1 MKIKLQIIITLLFFI
16 ATKNS
21 QAVCDFSLDKTTVC
35 AGEVVTVQLAQPYAK
50 YHNIIVYKGVFPFG
64 SIATTPG
71 DYSVVLP
78 YDLSRDNIVKITFRG
93 NTTAQQYRIL
103 LAESNSDL
111 DQNPTIPCNG
121 GKVITVNPSPDP
133 ELKETNNFVFCNA
146 ITAQTVNITNV
157 SNTLAINSNYSIN
170 WGDGSPVVNT
180 ATFNSALTHNYAPGS
195 YKITYTVT
203 GSTPAPC
210 NTATKI
216 YNVLIGKAPTI
227 SISAS
232 SPTVC
237 IPANYELPINLAQTT
252 GVNSASTL
260 YKVFVNGELD
270 TIYDNSN
277 LPALL
282 KYTFTRGS
290 CGNISKDCNTDN
302 KFSVRLFAVNE
313 CDVTDIS
320 QCIVVLDSIHP
331 EIAGPDTVCLNEPAI
346 YRNIDPF
353 SRDDQCNEPA
363 KVWTVTPNSG
373 FNTGTPLGSPTFNNL
388 NITFNTKGTY
398 FIKLKVTGACN
409 TKDTTYKVIVVDR
422 VNAQAAFVAPSCIP
436 ASGFIDIP
444 ITNKSFDTADI
455 LQYIWTVTPSAGTSF
470 SVGNANTKNVT
481 IRFTKSGSYN
491 VNLKVIGGCNE
502 DEWDS
507 TLIVKGKPAID
518 TLKIPQA
525 CFVPFTINPKN
536 YFSYTNGGDNNA
548 IFTWTLTGAVPVSS
562 SVEDP
567 GNITYNNPGTFPI
580 VLKIKAQCGDSTLT
594 NFITLNNNIR
604 PNAGRD
610 IGACKFDP
618 PIRLSP
624 VPTGGIWRGRGITD
638 SVAGIFSPSSVP
650 TGTYDVV
657 YVLNPNGTCPTSDTL
672 RIKVSEIIGLTAGP
686 DQSIC
691 KGSGTLQLI
700 GNPLFPGG
708 NWIGQGVVNTTTGI
722 FDPTGLIPGN
732 FQVGYVYQD
741 SSGACKDTAYKRIT
755 VFDSVHV
762 ALPPPILCV
771 NQSFNFGTISGNI
784 SNANWSFGDGTPDA
798 IVINPSHT
806 YSRPGNF
813 IVTLI
818 AETPD
823 RCKDTIKI
831 PITVRANPPLSFIV
845 TPDSSCTGNN
855 IVFSFPARH
864 DTATNY
870 IWDFG
875 IATVQSSTPVS
886 QVFSFPKPLLND
898 SLYFIKLRADY
909 FCGPSF
915 YTDTVK
921 VKASP
926 KADFGIQPIG
936 CSPFTPVLAN
946 TSYGSPTTYLWNF
959 GNGQTTTLKNPV
971 VPTYVNTTRRDSVY
985 TIRLKVSNAC
995 GTDSV
1000 KKNITVKAND
1010 VFAKFITNPLIPQ
1023 GCQPLKVDFT
1033 SISSPGAELIWYFGD
1048 GSSAYADQVSH
1059 EYDSAGNFS
1068 VKLIAIGSC
1077 GIDSI
1082 STPVT
1087 VYEKPVANFEVTT
1100 PCVGSNAQFKNTTL
1114 HSYTSYIWYFGDSD
1128 SSISTR
1134 NNPTHIYDSAGVYFV
1149 KLVVANNR
1157 PCRDSITLPV
1167 NITPKPAAAFSV
1179 ANPKTCEQEKTVFIN
1194 NTPSAPG
1201 CLWYLGNGETS
1212 TDCGLSYVYPRAGIY
1227 NVTLAVS
1234 NGNCR
1239 DSVTKVAAVEIYPK
1253 PVADFIYEYTGN
1265 GFNAPVIFTNTTA
1278 NGLNYIWT
1286 FGDGDSSS
1294 VKDPTH
1300 QYNGEGPY
1308 RVTLFA
1314 ESNNGC
1320 RDTISHPL
1328 GVDYTGQLYVP
1339 NVFSPEV
1346 GVGESAIWKPKG
1358 LAMKEYQLEIFST
1371 YGQLL
1376 FESSALENGQP
1387 VEGWDGRYKG
1397 TLLPQD
1403 IYVWKIRAIF
1413 TDGKAWDGMK
1423 DPKTGKKAVMGSIL
1437 LLR

>member
-1 MKIKLQIIITLLFFI
+1 MKIKLQLLITLFFFFV
-16 ATKNS
+16 AKNS

-35 AGEVVTVQLAQPYAK
+35 AGEVVTIQLSQPYAK
-50 YHNIIVYKGVFPFG
+50 YHNIIIYKGVFPFG
-64 SIATTPG
+64 AIATTPG
-71 DYSVVLP
+71 DYSVLLP
-78 YDLSRDNIVKITFRG
+78 YDASKDNTIKITFRG
-93 NTTAQQYRIL
+93 SATVEQYRIL

-111 DQNPTIPCNG
+111 DPNPTIPCNG

-146 ITAQTVNITNV
+146 VTAQTVSITNV
-157 SNTLAINSNYSIN
+157 SNTIAINSNYSIN

-180 ATFNSALTHNYAPGS
+180 ATFNGPLTHNYAPGS

-252 GVNSASTL
+252 GVNSSSTL

-282 KYTFTRGS
+282 KYTFTKGS

-331 EIAGPDTVCLNEPAI
+331 EIAGPDTVCLNEPAQ

-363 KVWTVTPNSG
+363 KVWTVTPNTG
-373 FNTGTPLGSPTFNNL
+373 FNTGTPLGSPTYNNL
-388 NITFNTKGTY
+388 NITFNVKGTY

-436 ASGFIDIP
+436 AGGFVDVP
-444 ITNKSFDTADI
+444 IANSSYDTADI
-455 LQYIWTVTPSAGTSF
+455 LKYVWTITPSLGTSF
-470 SVGNANTKNVT
+470 STGNANTKNVT
-481 IRFTKSGSYN
+481 VRFTKSGIYTI
-491 VNLKVIGGCNE
+491 NLKVIGGCNE
-502 DEWDS
+502 DTWDS
-507 TLIVKGKPAID
+507 VLVVKGKPAID
-518 TLKIPQA
+518 TLSIPQA
-525 CFVPFTINPKN
+525 CFVPFTFNPKN
-536 YFSYTNGGDNNA
+536 YFSYTNGGDNNPVFSWT
-548 IFTWTLTGAVPVSS
+548 FTGGLPATSALS
-562 SVEDP
+562 DP
-567 GNITYNNPGTFPI
+567 GNVTYNTPGTYPI
-580 VLKIKAQCGDSTLT
+580 ELKISAQCGDSTLK

-604 PNAGRD
+604 PNAGPD
-610 IGACKFDP
+610 LGACKFDA

-624 VPTGGIWRGRGITD
+624 VPSGGIWRGRGITD

-650 TGTYDVV
+650 TGVYDVV
-657 YVLNPNGTCPTSDTL
+657 YVLNPNGSCPTTDTL
-672 RIKVSEIIGLTAGP
+672 RIVVSEIVGLTAGP
-686 DQSIC
+686 EESIC
-691 KGSGTLQLI
+691 KGGGRLI
-700 GNPLFPGG
+700 LTGNPLFPGG
-708 NWIGQGVVNTTTGI
+708 NWVGTGVVNSNPGI
-722 FDPTGLIPGN
+722 FDPTGLAPGN
-732 FQVGYVYQD
+732 YQVGYIYRD
-741 SSGACKDTAYKRIT
+741 SSGACRDTAYKRIT

-762 ALPPPILCV
+762 SLPPPLLCV
-771 NQSFNFGTISGNI
+771 NQSFNFGTITGNI
-784 SNANWSFGDGTPDA
+784 SNANWNFGDGTPDA
-798 IVINPSHT
+798 IIINPSHT
-806 YSRPGNF
+806 YTRPGNYT
-813 IVTLI
+813 VTLI

-823 RCKDTIKI
+823 RCKDTILI
-831 PITVRANPPLSFIV
+831 PITVRSNPPLSFIV
-845 TPDSSCTGNN
+845 SPDSSCTGNN
-855 IVFSFPARH
+855 ITFSFPASH
-864 DTATNY
+864 IAATNY

-875 IATVQSSTPVS
+875 IATVQSSIPGS
-886 QVFSFPKPLLND
+886 QVFSFPKPLLSD
-898 SLYFIKLRADY
+898 SLYYIKLRADY

-915 YTDTVK
+915 FTDTVK

-946 TSYGSPTTYLWNF
+946 TSYGSPTSFLWSF
-959 GNGQTTTLKNPV
+959 GNGQTSNVQSPAA
-971 VPTYVNTTRRDSVY
+971 PTYINTTRRDSVF
-985 TIRLKVSNAC
+985 TIKLKVSNAC
-995 GTDSV
+995 GTDSI

-1010 VFAKFITNPLIPQ
+1010 VFAKYFTNINQ
-1023 GCQPLKVDFT
+1023 GCQPLVVDFFN
-1033 SISSPGAELIWYFGD
+1033 ISSPGAEIIWDFGD
-1048 GSSAYADQVSH
+1048 GTSAYADQVSH
-1059 EYDSAGNFS
+1059 QYDSAGVF
-1068 VKLIAIGSC
+1068 KAKIYARGAC
-1077 GIDSI
+1077 GIDSFTTTI
-1082 STPVT
+1082 NVFG
-1087 VYEKPVANFEVTT
+1087 KPKPDFNVLT
-1100 PCVGSNAQFKNTTL
+1100 PCANANAQFINNTTNGN
-1114 HSYTSYIWYFGDSD
+1114 SYIWYFGDGD

-1134 NNPTHIYDSAGVYFV
+1134 PNPTHVYANVGVYTV
-1149 KLVVANNR
+1149 KLIVANSR
-1157 PCRDSITLPV
+1157 PCVDSIEKTIRV
-1167 NITPKPAAAFSV
+1167 SETPTAAFSV
-1179 ANPKTCEQEKTVFIN
+1179 ANPKACEQEPTVFLN
-1194 NTPSAPG
+1194 SSNATSF
-1201 CLWYLGNGETS
+1201 LWYLGNGVTS
-1212 TDCGLSYVYPRAGIY
+1212 TQGGLTYTYPAAGIY
-1227 NVTLAVS
+1227 NVTLTAV
-1234 NGNCR
+1234 NGECR
-1239 DSVTKVAAVEIYPK
+1239 DSITKVAAVEIYPK
-1253 PVADFIYEYTGN
+1253 PIADFIYDFTGN
-1265 GFNAPVIFTNTTA
+1265 GFNAPVVFTNTTV
-1278 NGLNYIWT
+1278 NGLNYVWT
-1286 FGDGDSSS
+1286 FGDLDSSTL
-1294 VKDPTH
+1294 KDPTH

-1314 ESNNGC
+1314 VSNKGC

-1358 LAMKEYQLEIFST
+1358 LSMKEYHVEVFST

-1376 FESSALENGQP
+1376 WESSALENGQP
-1387 VEGWDGRYKG
+1387 TEGWDGRYKG

-1413 TDGKAWDGMK
+1413 TDGKAWEGMK
-1423 DPKTGKKAVMGSIL
+1423 DPKTGKKAIMGSIV